1 MSHTATGRAAAP
13 ALLAALRVV
22 ASLTC
27 PGAAVAVR
35 HRRPAGGRG
44 PSPRTPHA
52 TGAIVLHVLSGLT
65 MIVAVLVWR
74 GGAALWPAVL
84 ALVVFALTF
93 VQAYLGSNGP
103 ISVHVPGA
111 MVLTVGAVVVA
122 AWSFTGGSAHARR

>member
-1 MSHTATGRAAAP
+1 MSHTATGRATTP
-13 ALLAALRVV
+13 ALLTALRVV
-22 ASLTC
+22 ASLTVL
-27 PGAAVAVR
+27 ALLWQFVT
-35 HRRPAGGRG
+35 AGPLVEG
-44 PSPRTPHA
+44 SQSADTHA

-65 MIVAVLVWR
+65 LIVAVLVWR

-84 ALVVFALTF
+84 ALVVFVLTF

-122 AWSFTGGSAHARR
+122 AWSFTGGSVHARR

>member
-1 MSHTATGRAAAP
+1 M
-13 ALLAALRVV
+13 
-22 ASLTC
+22 
-27 PGAAVAVR
+27 
-35 HRRPAGGRG
+35 
-44 PSPRTPHA
+44 
-52 TGAIVLHVLSGLT
+52 LHVLSGLT

-93 VQAYLGSNGP
+93 VQAYLGGNGP

-122 AWSFTGGSAHARR
+122 GWSFTGGSAHARR